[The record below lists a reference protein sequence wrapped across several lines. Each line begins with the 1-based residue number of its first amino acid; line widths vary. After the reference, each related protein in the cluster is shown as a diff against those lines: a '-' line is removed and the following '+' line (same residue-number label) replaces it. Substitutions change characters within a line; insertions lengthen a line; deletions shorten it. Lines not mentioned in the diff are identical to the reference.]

1 MTKTSKRRTG
11 LRTAALMATA
21 MALLPLQSQ
30 AQAQEAAYPNRPI
43 RLVVPYAAGGGT
55 DILARQL
62 AKLAGESLGQ
72 PIVVDNRPGAG
83 TVVGAAEVAKAA
95 ADGYTLLWGDNA
107 TFALNPHVYKKLP
120 YDPLTSF
127 APVTLT
133 VKGALVL
140 IASNELGVKDVG
152 QLIAY
157 ARSNPNKL
165 SYGTPGNGT
174 PHHLAMEAFKLRAGG
189 LSIQHVPYK
198 GEAPAL
204 SDLIGG
210 SLNLMFAGARVVK
223 PQADSGKITA
233 LAVSGTKRNPMMPNL
248 PTVAQAG
255 LTGFASEYWQ
265 GVVAPAK
272 TPPAVVARL
281 NAAFL
286 AALKSNEAVAWINN
300 AGSGAEWTGSTPA
313 EMQSHMEREIKSTGE
328 IVKLIG
334 LSMD

>member
-1 MTKTSKRRTG
+1 M
-11 LRTAALMATA
+11 
-21 MALLPLQSQ
+21 
-30 AQAQEAAYPNRPI
+30 
-43 RLVVPYAAGGGT
+43 
-55 DILARQL
+55 
-62 AKLAGESLGQ
+62 
-72 PIVVDNRPGAG
+72 VDNRPGAG